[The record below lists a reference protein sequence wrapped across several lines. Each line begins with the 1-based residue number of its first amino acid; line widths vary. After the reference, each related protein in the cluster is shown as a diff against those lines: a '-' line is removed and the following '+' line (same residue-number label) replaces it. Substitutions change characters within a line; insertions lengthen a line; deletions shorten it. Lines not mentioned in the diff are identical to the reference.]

1 MIEVLCRARQR
12 GRESLYGL
20 AAFFMDSIKSQ
31 DSELLHTM
39 CVEPKSEEQEKGI
52 EWSKPPIKYVF
63 RFHVNK
69 EIEIDRYN
77 GNKGIGRKRLS
88 NLVG

>member
-1 MIEVLCRARQR
+1 MLCRARQR

-20 AAFFMDSIKSQ
+20 AAFFMDSIKRQ
-31 DSELLHTM
+31 DSEHLHIT
-39 CVEPKSEEQEKGI
+39 CVEAKPEEQEKRI

-63 RFHVNK
+63 RFHGNK

-77 GNKGIGRKRLS
+77 GNKGIGQKRLS
-88 NLVG
+88 NLLG